1 MTLTVS
7 LKLVSGKRKYNREK
21 GVRAISWIHDRI
33 YPFYGNSFKRKAL
46 HHIPYY
52 FKDVDTFY
60 DIVLSP
66 SLEEDTIDMFCLDST
81 ELHNAQQMLS
91 STNHKLSLALEI
103 ANIIPWKWNLKEHS
117 ILCDI
122 NRPIIMTAM
131 PGEIKEE
138 QLSVSDEQYLK

>member
-1 MTLTVS
+1 MTEFTHFMETAL
-7 LKLVSGKRKYNREK
+7 REK
-21 GVRAISWIHDRI
+21 RSIT
-33 YPFYGNSFKRKAL
+33 F
-46 HHIPYY
+46 PYY

-60 DIVLSP
+60 DIVLSL

-131 PGEIKEE
+131 PEK
-138 QLSVSDEQYLK
+138 SRKNS